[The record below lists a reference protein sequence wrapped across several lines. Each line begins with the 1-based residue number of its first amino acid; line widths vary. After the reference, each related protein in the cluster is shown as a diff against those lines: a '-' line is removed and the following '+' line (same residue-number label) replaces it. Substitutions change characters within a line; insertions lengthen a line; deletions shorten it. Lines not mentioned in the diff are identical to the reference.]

1 MAPKR
6 WQNIALF
13 CPQPIAEMEVGQKW
27 AKLRQIDQ
35 LCPTMRKACHLVNM
49 HSETP
54 SVECNFELL
63 CSASVYAMRAP
74 CLVSDRARQ
83 LERLQLA
90 TSGCCLWVAL
100 TSTLTHTFHQFQ
112 INKFVKNRESQRFT
126 TSPTVQFYV
135 TLSYNDCFCTKII
148 ETMTILQMI

>member
-13 CPQPIAEMEVGQKW
+13 CPQPIAEMDVGQKW
-27 AKLRQIDQ
+27 ASLRQMDH

-90 TSGCCLWVAL
+90 TSARCQWVAL

-126 TSPTVQFYV
+126 TSPTVQFHV
-135 TLSYNDCFCTKII
+135 TLSHNDCFCTSII
-148 ETMTILQMI
+148 

>member
-13 CPQPIAEMEVGQKW
+13 CPQPIAEMDVGQKW
-27 AKLRQIDQ
+27 ASLRQMDQ

-63 CSASVYAMRAP
+63 CSASVYATRTR

-90 TSGCCLWVAL
+90 TSARCQWVAL
-100 TSTLTHTFHQFQ
+100 TSTLTHTFLQFQ
-112 INKFVKNRESQRFT
+112 IGNLVLILELSVYVFSEIAAHGETHAWWLFVRANA
-126 TSPTVQFYV
+126 
-135 TLSYNDCFCTKII
+135 
-148 ETMTILQMI
+148 